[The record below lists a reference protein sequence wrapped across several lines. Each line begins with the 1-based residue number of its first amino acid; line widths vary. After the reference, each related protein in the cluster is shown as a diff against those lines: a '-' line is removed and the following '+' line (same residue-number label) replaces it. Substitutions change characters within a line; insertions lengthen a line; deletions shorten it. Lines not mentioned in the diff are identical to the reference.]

1 MNEVPRTF
9 RLHKYQITVAAS
21 DELSWQAYGGM
32 ERIIDGQCIMES
44 DVLFIG
50 SQEYEKEDSSKQE
63 FLT

>member
-1 MNEVPRTF
+1 
-9 RLHKYQITVAAS
+9 
-21 DELSWQAYGGM
+21 M

-63 FLT
+63 FLTKIKEVLQMPYIKQKHHEVPRKD